1 MRGIL
6 TGLLLVLDL
15 GLAIVEEEEL
25 ESVFIVMVS
34 SVAHVAA
41 ILLVVAEST
50 VGVVRNELANLG
62 APASR

>member
-34 SVAHVAA
+34 SVAHV
-41 ILLVVAEST
+41 
-50 VGVVRNELANLG
+50 RNELANLG